1 MPQARLRKRSPAWV
15 KRDVFGDHQL
25 TSERSGTA
33 GSLLWANGHSMNRLA
48 VFNRQTGRRTV
59 KQTFAFASASR
70 IELKISGDCASN
82 I

>member
-1 MPQARLRKRSPAWV
+1 MPQGQTTETLPAWV

-59 KQTFAFASASR
+59 KQTFAFG
-70 IELKISGDCASN
+70 ISKQN
-82 I
+82 